1 MAEENQD
8 GQEKTEEPSQRK
20 INKAKE
26 DGKVLTSK
34 EMFVFT
40 SIAASLVFMYA
51 ISFFGKS
58 LLFEWGDLFVLSDP
72 AGLDDMLTKK
82 PLQALFYIL
91 KFGLLV
97 GSAMLIVVLAT
108 QFAVG
113 GINFAPKA
121 VNFKGSKIN
130 PISGLKRMFS
140 LKSLVELGKNL
151 LKVFLLVGT
160 AVVVL
165 YYLMPGI
172 LRITDGSL
180 KSGLEHIQNAF
191 PILIGAF
198 LIGLLVIATLD
209 YFYQR
214 YEHLQSLR
222 MTKQE
227 VKDEY
232 KQTEGSPEVRAK
244 IRRLQMESATKAA
257 KQQEALENMGE
268 ATAIITN
275 PTHFAIALKYEVGQI
290 GAPKIIAMGKG
301 LMARKIIQLGSEKNI
316 TSFRS
321 PLLARALFFTSE
333 IGEEISEKLY
343 NAVAVALAYVY
354 RLDRGEDVTEP
365 EIDVPE
371 DEDVEEESEEAEVVE
386 DDEKKE
392 L

>member
-1 MAEENQD
+1 
-8 GQEKTEEPSQRK
+8 
-20 INKAKE
+20 
-26 DGKVLTSK
+26 
-34 EMFVFT
+34 
-40 SIAASLVFMYA
+40 
-51 ISFFGKS
+51 
-58 LLFEWGDLFVLSDP
+58 
-72 AGLDDMLTKK
+72 
-82 PLQALFYIL
+82 
-91 KFGLLV
+91 
-97 GSAMLIVVLAT
+97 
-108 QFAVG
+108 
-113 GINFAPKA
+113 
-121 VNFKGSKIN
+121 
-130 PISGLKRMFS
+130 MFS

-165 YYLMPGI
+165 YNLMPGI

-191 PILIGAF
+191 PILVGAF
-198 LIGLLVIATLD
+198 LISLLVIAVLD

-301 LMARKIIQLGSEKNI
+301 LMAKRIIQLGSEKNI
-316 TSFRS
+316 TCFRS

-365 EIDVPE
+365 EIDVP
-371 DEDVEEESEEAEVVE
+371 
-386 DDEKKE
+386 DDLRFNENGQNLME
-392 L
+392 N

>member
-20 INKAKE
+20 IDKHKE
-26 DGKVLTSK
+26 DGKVLSSK

-40 SIAASLVFMYA
+40 GIAGALLLMYA
-51 ISFFGKS
+51 LSFSFRA
-58 LLFEWGDLFVLSDP
+58 LLFEWGDLFVFSGNDKLEDLP
-72 AGLDDMLTKK
+72 ATKS
-82 PLQALFYIL
+82 LQALFFIT
-91 KFGLLV
+91 KISLLV
-97 GSAMLIVVLAT
+97 GIPMLIIVLAT

-121 VNFKGSKIN
+121 LSFKTNRIN
-130 PISGLKRMFS
+130 PLSGFKRMFS
-140 LKSLVELGKNL
+140 LKSLVELGKAL
-151 LKVFLLVGT
+151 LKVGSLFASAIGVI
-160 AVVVL
+160 
-165 YYLMPGI
+165 YYLLPQM

-180 KSGLEHIQNAF
+180 KSGLELTRSSF
-191 PILIGAF
+191 PLLIGA
-198 LIGLLVIATLD
+198 LLVCLMIIAALD

-214 YEHLQSLR
+214 YEHIKSLR

-244 IRRLQMESATKAA
+244 IRRLQMESATKSA
-257 KQQEALENMGE
+257 KQQEALQNMGE

-275 PTHFAIALKYEVGQI
+275 PTHFAIALKYEVGQV

-301 LMARKIIQLGSEKNI
+301 LIAKRIMEIGIEKNI

-321 PLLARALFFTSE
+321 PLLARALFFTGE

-354 RLDRGEDVTEP
+354 KLDRGEDIDAP
-365 EIDVPE
+365 DIDVPE
-371 DEDVEEESEEAEVVE
+371 DLRFNENGTIL
-386 DDEKKE
+386 KE
-392 L
+392 N

>member
-20 INKAKE
+20 IDKHKE
-26 DGKVLTSK
+26 DGKVLSSK

-40 SIAASLVFMYA
+40 GIAGALLLMYA
-51 ISFFGKS
+51 FSFAFKP
-58 LLFEWGDLFVLSDP
+58 LLFEWGNLFVFTGNDK
-72 AGLDDMLTKK
+72 LDDLPTTKS
-82 PLQALFYIL
+82 LDALFFIL
-91 KFGLLV
+91 KISLYVGVPMLV
-97 GSAMLIVVLAT
+97 VVLAT

-121 VNFKGSKIN
+121 LNFKSNRIN
-130 PISGLKRMFS
+130 PLSGLKRMFS
-140 LKSLVELGKNL
+140 IKSLVELGKAL
-151 LKVFLLVGT
+151 LKVGLLFASAIGVI
-160 AVVVL
+160 
-165 YYLMPGI
+165 YYLLPQI
-172 LRITDGSL
+172 LRITDGNL
-180 KSGLEHIQNAF
+180 KTGLELTQSSF
-191 PILIGAF
+191 PLLIGAL
-198 LIGLLVIATLD
+198 LICLLVIAAID

-214 YEHLQSLR
+214 YEHIKSLR

-244 IRRLQMESATKAA
+244 IRRLQMESATKSA

-275 PTHFAIALKYEVGQI
+275 PTHFAVALKYEVGQL

-301 LMARKIIQLGSEKNI
+301 LIAKRIIDIGTEKNI

-321 PLLARALFFTSE
+321 PLLARALFFTGE

-354 RLDRGEDVTEP
+354 KLDRGEDIETP
-365 EIDVPE
+365 DIDVPE
-371 DEDVEEESEEAEVVE
+371 DLRFNENGTIL
-386 DDEKKE
+386 KE
-392 L
+392 NGYA

>member
-1 MAEENQD
+1 MAENQD
-8 GQEKTEEPSQRK
+8 GQEKTEEPSSRK
-20 INKAKE
+20 LSKAKE

-40 SIAASLVFMYA
+40 SVAALLLFIYSLN
-51 ISFFGKS
+51 FFGRD
-58 LLFEWGDLFVLSDP
+58 LLFEWGDLFVLTHTES
-72 AGLDDMLTKK
+72 LDDMLLKK

-91 KFGLLV
+91 KFMSFV
-97 GSAMLIVVLAT
+97 GFPMLIIVLAT

-121 VNFKGSKIN
+121 AGFKANKLN
-130 PISGLKRMFS
+130 PITGLKRMVS
-140 LKSLVELGKNL
+140 LKSLVELGKNI
-151 LKVFLLVGT
+151 LKVILLVASAI
-160 AVVVL
+160 AVI
-165 YYLMPGI
+165 YYILPGV

-180 KSGLEHIQNAF
+180 KSGLEHIQNSF
-191 PILIGAF
+191 PILVGAL
-198 LIGLLVIATLD
+198 LIGLLIIAVLD

-214 YEHLQSLR
+214 HEHITSLK

-232 KQTEGSPEVRAK
+232 KQMEGSPEVRAK
-244 IRRLQMESATKAA
+244 IRKLQMEKAVQAA
-257 KQQEALENMGE
+257 KQEKALENIDK

-290 GAPKIIAMGKG
+290 GAPEIIAMGKG
-301 LMARKIIQLGSEKNI
+301 ILAKRIIELGSEKNI

-321 PLLARALFFTSE
+321 PMLARALYFTGE

-343 NAVAVALAYVY
+343 NAVAIALAYVY
-354 RLDRGEDVTEP
+354 KLDRGEDISRP

-371 DEDVEEESEEAEVVE
+371 DLRFNEHGQSLT
-386 DDEKKE
+386 EKKNA
-392 L
+392 

>member
-91 KFGLLV
+91 KFGLLI
-97 GSAMLIVVLAT
+97 GSPMLIVVLAT

-151 LKVFLLVGT
+151 LKVFLLVST

-198 LIGLLVIATLD
+198 LISLLVIAVLD

-257 KQQEALENMGE
+257 KQQEALENMSE

-301 LMARKIIQLGSEKNI
+301 LIAKRIIQLGSEKNI

-371 DEDVEEESEEAEVVE
+371 DLRFNENGQNLMEN
-386 DDEKKE
+386 
-392 L
+392 

>member
-20 INKAKE
+20 IDKHKE
-26 DGKVLTSK
+26 DGKVLSSK

-40 SIAASLVFMYA
+40 GIAGALLLLYA
-51 ISFFGKS
+51 LPYGAKS
-58 LLFEWGDLFVLSDP
+58 LLFEWGDLFVFSGNDK
-72 AGLDDMLTKK
+72 LDDLPSTKS
-82 PLQALFYIL
+82 LQALFFIL
-91 KFGLLV
+91 KISLIVGLP
-97 GSAMLIVVLAT
+97 MLIIVLAT

-121 VNFKGSKIN
+121 AAFKSNRIN
-130 PISGLKRMFS
+130 PLSGFKRMFS
-140 LKSLVELGKNL
+140 LKSLVELGKAL
-151 LKVFLLVGT
+151 LKVGLLFASAIGVI
-160 AVVVL
+160 
-165 YYLMPGI
+165 YYLLPRI
-172 LRITDGSL
+172 LRITDGTL
-180 KSGLEHIQNAF
+180 KSGLEITQIAF
-191 PILIGAF
+191 PMLIGA
-198 LIGLLVIATLD
+198 LLVSLLAIAALD

-214 YEHLQSLR
+214 YEHVKSLR

-244 IRRLQMESATKAA
+244 IRRLQMESAAKSA

-275 PTHFAIALKYEVGQI
+275 PTHFAIALKYQVGQL

-301 LMARKIIQLGSEKNI
+301 LIAKRIMDIGNEKNI

-321 PLLARALFFTSE
+321 PLLARALFFTGD

-343 NAVAVALAYVY
+343 NAVAIALAYVY
-354 RLDRGEDVTEP
+354 KLDKGEDIEAP
-365 EIDVPE
+365 EINVPE
-371 DEDVEEESEEAEVVE
+371 DLRFNENGNILKEV
-386 DDEKKE
+386 
-392 L
+392 

>member
-20 INKAKE
+20 INKHKE
-26 DGKVLTSK
+26 DGKVLSSK

-40 SIAASLVFMYA
+40 GIFGALLLMYA
-51 ISFFGKS
+51 LSFSFKA
-58 LLFEWGDLFVLSDP
+58 LLFEWGDLFVFSGNDKLEDLPATKSLS
-72 AGLDDMLTKK
+72 
-82 PLQALFYIL
+82 ALFFIL
-91 KFGLLV
+91 KISLLV
-97 GSAMLIVVLAT
+97 GIPMLLIVLAT

-121 VNFKGSKIN
+121 LSFKSNRIN
-130 PISGLKRMFS
+130 PLNGIKRMFS
-140 LKSLVELGKNL
+140 LKSLVELGKAL
-151 LKVFLLVGT
+151 LKVSLLFASAIGVI
-160 AVVVL
+160 
-165 YYLMPGI
+165 YYLLPRI
-172 LRITDGSL
+172 LRITDGTL
-180 KSGLEHIQNAF
+180 KTGLELTKYSF
-191 PILIGAF
+191 PLLIGA
-198 LIGLLVIATLD
+198 LLVCLMIIAALD

-214 YEHLQSLR
+214 YEHIKSLR

-244 IRRLQMESATKAA
+244 IRRLQMESATKSA
-257 KQQEALENMGE
+257 KQQDALQNMDQ

-275 PTHFAIALKYEVGQI
+275 PTHFAIALKYEVGQS

-301 LMARKIIQLGSEKNI
+301 LMAKRIMDIGLEKNI

-321 PLLARALFFTSE
+321 PLLARALFFTGE

-354 RLDRGEDVTEP
+354 KLDRGEDIDVP
-365 EIDVPE
+365 DIDVPE
-371 DEDVEEESEEAEVVE
+371 DLRFNENGTILEES
-386 DDEKKE
+386 
-392 L
+392 

>member
-82 PLQALFYIL
+82 PLEAIFYIL

-97 GSAMLIVVLAT
+97 GSPMLIVVLAT

-121 VNFKGSKIN
+121 VNFKGNKIN

-151 LKVFLLVGT
+151 LKVFLLVST

-198 LIGLLVIATLD
+198 LISLLVIAVID

-257 KQQEALENMGE
+257 KQQEALENMSE

-275 PTHFAIALKYEVGQI
+275 PTHFAVALKYEVGQI

-301 LMARKIIQLGSEKNI
+301 LIAKRIIDIGSEKNI

-354 RLDRGEDVTEP
+354 RIDRGEDVTEP

-371 DEDVEEESEEAEVVE
+371 DLRFNENGQNLMEN
-386 DDEKKE
+386 
-392 L
+392 

>member
-20 INKAKE
+20 IDKHKE
-26 DGKVLTSK
+26 DGKVLSSK

-40 SIAASLVFMYA
+40 GIAGALLLMYA
-51 ISFFGKS
+51 FSFSFKA
-58 LLFEWGDLFVLSDP
+58 LLFEWGDLFVFSGNDKLEDLPS
-72 AGLDDMLTKK
+72 TKS
-82 PLQALFYIL
+82 LEALFFIL
-91 KFGLLV
+91 KITLLV
-97 GSAMLIVVLAT
+97 GAPMLIIVLAT

-121 VNFKGSKIN
+121 FAFKANRIN
-130 PISGLKRMFS
+130 PLSGFKRMFS
-140 LKSLVELGKNL
+140 LKSLVELGKAL
-151 LKVFLLVGT
+151 LKVGLLFASAIGVI
-160 AVVVL
+160 
-165 YYLMPGI
+165 YYLLPQI
-172 LRITDGSL
+172 LRITDGTL
-180 KSGLEHIQNAF
+180 KSGLELTKSSF
-191 PILIGAF
+191 PLLIGA
-198 LIGLLVIATLD
+198 LLVCLLIIAALD

-214 YEHLQSLR
+214 YEHIKSLR

-244 IRRLQMESATKAA
+244 IRRLQMESATKSA
-257 KQQEALENMGE
+257 KQQEALENMGN

-275 PTHFAIALKYEVGQI
+275 PTHFAIALRYEVGQL

-301 LMARKIIQLGSEKNI
+301 LIAKRIMEIGIEKNI

-321 PLLARALFFTSE
+321 PLLARALFFTGE

-354 RLDRGEDVTEP
+354 KLDSGEDIDAP
-365 EIDVPE
+365 DIDVPE
-371 DEDVEEESEEAEVVE
+371 DLRFNENG
-386 DDEKKE
+386 KILKE
-392 L
+392 N

>member
-40 SIAASLVFMYA
+40 SIAAALLFMYA
-51 ISFFGKS
+51 LSFFGKS
-58 LLFEWGDLFVLSDP
+58 LLFEWGDLFVLSGP
-72 AGLDDMLTKK
+72 EGLDDMLLKK
-82 PLQALFYIL
+82 PLQALFYII
-91 KFGLLV
+91 KFILLIGLPMIAV
-97 GSAMLIVVLAT
+97 ALAT

-121 VNFKGSKIN
+121 ANFKGSKIN

-151 LKVFLLVGT
+151 LKVFLLVT
-160 AVVVL
+160 SAVVVL

-180 KSGLEHIQNAF
+180 KAGLEHIQNSF
-191 PILIGAF
+191 PILVGA
-198 LIGLLVIATLD
+198 LLLGLLVIAVLD

-214 YEHLQSLR
+214 YEHITSLR

-257 KQQEALENMGE
+257 KQQEALDNMDE

-275 PTHFAIALKYEVGQI
+275 PTHFAVALKYEVGQV

-301 LMARKIIQLGSEKNI
+301 LIAKRIIELGSEKNI

-321 PLLARALFFTSE
+321 PLLARALFFTGE

-343 NAVAVALAYVY
+343 NAVAIALAYVY

-365 EIDVPE
+365 DITVPE
-371 DEDVEEESEEAEVVE
+371 DLQFNENGQNLMGNKNA
-386 DDEKKE
+386 
-392 L
+392 

>member
-20 INKAKE
+20 IDKHKE

-40 SIAASLVFMYA
+40 GIAGALLIMYA
-51 ISFFGKS
+51 SSFSFKT
-58 LLFEWGDLFVLSDP
+58 LLFEWGDLFVLSGNDKLEDLP
-72 AGLDDMLTKK
+72 ATKSLT
-82 PLQALFYIL
+82 ALFFIV
-91 KFGLLV
+91 KISLLV
-97 GSAMLIVVLAT
+97 GIPMLIIVLAT

-121 VNFKGSKIN
+121 LTFKSNRIN
-130 PISGLKRMFS
+130 PLSGIKRMFS
-140 LKSLVELGKNL
+140 LKSLVELGKAL
-151 LKVFLLVGT
+151 LKVGLLFAT
-160 AVVVL
+160 AIGVI
-165 YYLMPGI
+165 YYLLPRI
-172 LRITDGSL
+172 LRITDGTL
-180 KSGLEHIQNAF
+180 KTGLELTEFSF
-191 PILIGAF
+191 PLLIGAL
-198 LIGLLVIATLD
+198 LISLMIIAALD

-214 YEHLQSLR
+214 YEHIKSLR

-244 IRRLQMESATKAA
+244 IRRLQMESATKSA
-257 KQQEALENMGE
+257 KQQDALQNLGQ

-275 PTHFAIALKYEVGQI
+275 PTHFAIALKYEVGQS

-301 LMARKIIQLGSEKNI
+301 LIAKRIMDIGVEKSI

-321 PLLARALFFTSE
+321 PLLARALFFTGE

-354 RLDRGEDVTEP
+354 KLDRGEDITAP
-365 EIDVPE
+365 DIDVPE
-371 DEDVEEESEEAEVVE
+371 DLRFNENGNIL
-386 DDEKKE
+386 KE
-392 L
+392 N

>member
-20 INKAKE
+20 IDKHKE
-26 DGKVLTSK
+26 DGKVLSSK

-40 SIAASLVFMYA
+40 GIAGAFLLMYA
-51 ISFFGKS
+51 LSFSFRA
-58 LLFEWGDLFVLSDP
+58 LLFEWGDLFVFSGNDKLEDLP
-72 AGLDDMLTKK
+72 YTKS
-82 PLQALFYIL
+82 LQALFFIM
-91 KFGLLV
+91 KISLLV
-97 GSAMLIVVLAT
+97 GVPMLVIVLAT

-121 VNFKGSKIN
+121 LSFKTNRIN
-130 PISGLKRMFS
+130 PLSGFKRMFS
-140 LKSLVELGKNL
+140 LKSLVELGKAL
-151 LKVFLLVGT
+151 LKVGSLFASAIGVI
-160 AVVVL
+160 
-165 YYLMPGI
+165 YYLLPQM

-180 KSGLEHIQNAF
+180 KSGLELTRSSF
-191 PILIGAF
+191 PLLIGA
-198 LIGLLVIATLD
+198 LLVCLMIIAALD

-214 YEHLQSLR
+214 YEHIKSLR

-244 IRRLQMESATKAA
+244 IRRLQMESATKSA
-257 KQQEALENMGE
+257 KQQEALQNMGE

-275 PTHFAIALKYEVGQI
+275 PTHFAIALKYEVGQL

-301 LMARKIIQLGSEKNI
+301 LIAKRIMEIGIEKNI

-321 PLLARALFFTSE
+321 PLLARALFFTGE

-354 RLDRGEDVTEP
+354 KLDRGEDIDAP
-365 EIDVPE
+365 DIDVPE
-371 DEDVEEESEEAEVVE
+371 DLRFNENGTIL
-386 DDEKKE
+386 KE
-392 L
+392 N

>member
-20 INKAKE
+20 IDKHKE
-26 DGKVLTSK
+26 DGKVLSSK

-40 SIAASLVFMYA
+40 GIAGALLLMYA
-51 ISFFGKS
+51 FSFSFKT
-58 LLFEWGDLFVLSDP
+58 LLFEWGNLFVLSGNEKLEDLP
-72 AGLDDMLTKK
+72 QTKSIE
-82 PLQALFYIL
+82 ALFFIIKIIL
-91 KFGLLV
+91 FV
-97 GSAMLIVVLAT
+97 GIPMLIIVLAT

-121 VNFKGSKIN
+121 LTFKSNRIN
-130 PISGLKRMFS
+130 PLSGFKRMFS
-140 LKSLVELGKNL
+140 LKSLVELGKAL
-151 LKVFLLVGT
+151 LKVGLLFASAIGVI
-160 AVVVL
+160 
-165 YYLMPGI
+165 YYLLPQI
-172 LRITDGSL
+172 LRITDGTL
-180 KSGLEHIQNAF
+180 KSGLELTQSSF
-191 PILIGAF
+191 PLLIGA
-198 LIGLLVIATLD
+198 LLVCLMIIAALD

-214 YEHLQSLR
+214 YEHFKSLR

-244 IRRLQMESATKAA
+244 IRRLQMESATKSAR
-257 KQQEALENMGE
+257 QQEALQNMGD

-275 PTHFAIALKYEVGQI
+275 PTHFAIALRYEVGQV

-301 LMARKIIQLGSEKNI
+301 LIAKRIMDIGIEKNI

-321 PLLARALFFTSE
+321 PLLARALFFTGE

-354 RLDRGEDVTEP
+354 KLDRGED
-365 EIDVPE
+365 IDAPDIDIPE
-371 DEDVEEESEEAEVVE
+371 DLRFNENGNILKES
-386 DDEKKE
+386 
-392 L
+392 

>member
-1 MAEENQD
+1 MAEESQD

-40 SIAASLVFMYA
+40 SIAATLVFMNA
-51 ISFFGKS
+51 LSFFGKS
-58 LLFEWGDLFVLSDP
+58 LLFEWGDLFVL
-72 AGLDDMLTKK
+72 AGPEGIDDMLTKK
-82 PLQALFYIL
+82 PLQALFYVI
-91 KFGLLV
+91 KVSLLV
-97 GSAMLIVVLAT
+97 GLPMMVVVLAT

-121 VNFKGSKIN
+121 ANFKGSKIN
-130 PISGLKRMFS
+130 PITGLKRMFS

-151 LKVFLLVGT
+151 LKVILLVAS

-172 LRITDGSL
+172 LRITDGTL
-180 KSGLEHIQNAF
+180 KSGIEHFQNSF
-191 PILIGAF
+191 PILVGAL
-198 LIGLLVIATLD
+198 LISLLIIAAID

-214 YEHLQSLR
+214 YEHIKSLR

-257 KQQEALENMGE
+257 KQQEALENIGE

-275 PTHFAIALKYEVGQI
+275 PTHFAVALKYEVGQV

-301 LMARKIIQLGSEKNI
+301 LIAKRIIDLGSEKNI

-321 PLLARALFFTSE
+321 PLLARALFFTGE
-333 IGEEISEKLY
+333 IGEEISDKLY
-343 NAVAVALAYVY
+343 NAVAIALAYVY
-354 RLDRGEDVTEP
+354 KLDRGEDIDAP
-365 EIDVPE
+365 DIDVPE
-371 DEDVEEESEEAEVVE
+371 DLRFNENGTIL
-386 DDEKKE
+386 KE
-392 L
+392 N

>member
-20 INKAKE
+20 IDKHKE
-26 DGKVLTSK
+26 DGKVLSSK

-40 SIAASLVFMYA
+40 GIAGALLLMYA
-51 ISFFGKS
+51 FSFAFKP
-58 LLFEWGDLFVLSDP
+58 LLFEWGNLFVFTGNDK
-72 AGLDDMLTKK
+72 LDDLPTTKS
-82 PLQALFYIL
+82 LDALFFIL
-91 KFGLLV
+91 KISLYVGVPMLV
-97 GSAMLIVVLAT
+97 VVLAT

-121 VNFKGSKIN
+121 LNFKSNRIN
-130 PISGLKRMFS
+130 PLSGLKRMFS
-140 LKSLVELGKNL
+140 LKSLVELGKAL
-151 LKVFLLVGT
+151 LKVGLLFASAIGVI
-160 AVVVL
+160 
-165 YYLMPGI
+165 YYLLPQI
-172 LRITDGSL
+172 LRITDGNL
-180 KSGLEHIQNAF
+180 KTGLELTQSSF
-191 PILIGAF
+191 PLLIGAL
-198 LIGLLVIATLD
+198 LICLLVIAAID

-214 YEHLQSLR
+214 YEHIKSLR

-244 IRRLQMESATKAA
+244 IRRLQMESATKSA

-275 PTHFAIALKYEVGQI
+275 PTHFAVALKYEVGQL

-301 LMARKIIQLGSEKNI
+301 LIAKRIIDIGTEKNI

-321 PLLARALFFTSE
+321 PILARALFFTGE

-354 RLDRGEDVTEP
+354 KLDRGEDIETP
-365 EIDVPE
+365 DIDVPE
-371 DEDVEEESEEAEVVE
+371 DLRFNENGTIL
-386 DDEKKE
+386 KE
-392 L
+392 NGYA

>member
-20 INKAKE
+20 IDKHKE

-40 SIAASLVFMYA
+40 GIAGALLVMYA
-51 ISFFGKS
+51 FSFSFKA
-58 LLFEWGDLFVLSDP
+58 LLFEWGDLFVLSGNDK
-72 AGLDDMLTKK
+72 LDDLPATKSFT
-82 PLQALFYIL
+82 ALFFIL
-91 KFGLLV
+91 KISLLV
-97 GSAMLIVVLAT
+97 GIPMLIIVLAT

-121 VNFKGSKIN
+121 LSFKSNRIN
-130 PISGLKRMFS
+130 PLSGIKRMFS
-140 LKSLVELGKNL
+140 LKSLVELGKAL
-151 LKVFLLVGT
+151 LKVGLLFASAIGVI
-160 AVVVL
+160 
-165 YYLMPGI
+165 YYLLPRI
-172 LRITDGSL
+172 LRITDGTL
-180 KSGLEHIQNAF
+180 KTGLELTQSSF
-191 PILIGAF
+191 PLLIGAL
-198 LIGLLVIATLD
+198 LISLLLIAALD

-214 YEHLQSLR
+214 YEHIKSLR

-244 IRRLQMESATKAA
+244 IRRLQMESATKSA
-257 KQQEALENMGE
+257 KQQDALQNMGQ

-275 PTHFAIALKYEVGQI
+275 PTHFAIALKYEVGQS

-301 LMARKIIQLGSEKNI
+301 LIAKRIMDIGVEKSI

-321 PLLARALFFTSE
+321 PLLARALFFTGE

-343 NAVAVALAYVY
+343 NAVAIALAYVY
-354 RLDRGEDVTEP
+354 KLDRGEDIDVP
-365 EIDVPE
+365 DIDVPE
-371 DEDVEEESEEAEVVE
+371 DLRFNENGTIL
-386 DDEKKE
+386 KE
-392 L
+392 N

>member
-20 INKAKE
+20 IDKHKE
-26 DGKVLTSK
+26 DGKVLSSK

-40 SIAASLVFMYA
+40 GIAGALLLMYA
-51 ISFFGKS
+51 FSFAFKP
-58 LLFEWGDLFVLSDP
+58 LLFEWGNLFVFTGNDK
-72 AGLDDMLTKK
+72 LDDLPTTKS
-82 PLQALFYIL
+82 LDALFFIL
-91 KFGLLV
+91 KISLYVGVPMLV
-97 GSAMLIVVLAT
+97 VVLAT

-121 VNFKGSKIN
+121 LNFKSNRIN
-130 PISGLKRMFS
+130 PLSGLKRMFS
-140 LKSLVELGKNL
+140 LKSLVELGKAL
-151 LKVFLLVGT
+151 LKVGLLFASAIGVI
-160 AVVVL
+160 
-165 YYLMPGI
+165 YYLLPQI
-172 LRITDGSL
+172 LRITDGNL
-180 KSGLEHIQNAF
+180 KTGLELTQSSF
-191 PILIGAF
+191 PLLIGAL
-198 LIGLLVIATLD
+198 LIGLLIIAAID

-214 YEHLQSLR
+214 YEHIKSLR

-244 IRRLQMESATKAA
+244 IRRLQMESATKSA

-275 PTHFAIALKYEVGQI
+275 PTHFAVALKYEVGQL

-301 LMARKIIQLGSEKNI
+301 LIAKRIIDIGTEKNI

-321 PLLARALFFTSE
+321 PLLARALFFTGE

-354 RLDRGEDVTEP
+354 KLDRGEDIETP
-365 EIDVPE
+365 DIDVPE
-371 DEDVEEESEEAEVVE
+371 DLRFNENGTIL
-386 DDEKKE
+386 KE
-392 L
+392 NGYA

>member
-72 AGLDDMLTKK
+72 AGLDDMLLKK

-97 GSAMLIVVLAT
+97 GSPMLIVVLAT

-151 LKVFLLVGT
+151 LKVFLLVST

-198 LIGLLVIATLD
+198 LISLLVIAVLD

-257 KQQEALENMGE
+257 KQQEALENIGE

-301 LMARKIIQLGSEKNI
+301 LMAKRIIQLGSEKNI

-354 RLDRGEDVTEP
+354 RLDRGEDVNEP

-371 DEDVEEESEEAEVVE
+371 DLRFNENGQNLMEN
-386 DDEKKE
+386 
-392 L
+392 

>member
-40 SIAASLVFMYA
+40 SIAASLAFMYA

-82 PLQALFYIL
+82 PLEAIFYIL

-97 GSAMLIVVLAT
+97 GSPMLIVVLAT

-121 VNFKGSKIN
+121 VNFKGNKIN

-151 LKVFLLVGT
+151 LKVFLLVST

-198 LIGLLVIATLD
+198 LISLLVIAVID

-257 KQQEALENMGE
+257 KQQEALENMSE

-275 PTHFAIALKYEVGQI
+275 PTHFAVALKYEVGQI

-301 LMARKIIQLGSEKNI
+301 LIAKRIIDIGSEKNI

-354 RLDRGEDVTEP
+354 RIDRGEDVTEP

-371 DEDVEEESEEAEVVE
+371 DLRFNENGQNLMEN
-386 DDEKKE
+386 
-392 L
+392 

>member
-20 INKAKE
+20 IDKHKE
-26 DGKVLTSK
+26 DGKVLSSK

-40 SIAASLVFMYA
+40 GIAGALLLMYA
-51 ISFFGKS
+51 FSFSFKA
-58 LLFEWGDLFVLSDP
+58 LLFEWGDLFVFSGNDKLEDLPS
-72 AGLDDMLTKK
+72 TKS
-82 PLQALFYIL
+82 LEALFFIL
-91 KFGLLV
+91 KIILFV
-97 GSAMLIVVLAT
+97 GVPMLIIILAT

-121 VNFKGSKIN
+121 FAFKANRIN
-130 PISGLKRMFS
+130 PLSGFKRMFS
-140 LKSLVELGKNL
+140 LKSLVELGKAL
-151 LKVFLLVGT
+151 LKVGLLFASAIGVI
-160 AVVVL
+160 
-165 YYLMPGI
+165 YYLLPQI
-172 LRITDGSL
+172 LRITDGTL
-180 KSGLEHIQNAF
+180 KSGLGLTKSSF
-191 PILIGAF
+191 PLLIGAL
-198 LIGLLVIATLD
+198 LICLLIIAALD

-214 YEHLQSLR
+214 YEHIKSLR

-244 IRRLQMESATKAA
+244 IRRLQMESATKSA
-257 KQQEALENMGE
+257 KQQEALENMGS

-275 PTHFAIALKYEVGQI
+275 PTHFAIALRYEVGQL

-301 LMARKIIQLGSEKNI
+301 LIAKRIMEIGIEKNI

-321 PLLARALFFTSE
+321 PLLARALFFTGE

-354 RLDRGEDVTEP
+354 KLDSGEDIDAP
-365 EIDVPE
+365 DIDVPE
-371 DEDVEEESEEAEVVE
+371 DLRFNENG
-386 DDEKKE
+386 KILKE
-392 L
+392 N

>member
-72 AGLDDMLTKK
+72 GGLDDMLTKK

-97 GSAMLIVVLAT
+97 GSPMLIVVLAT

-151 LKVFLLVGT
+151 LKVFLLVST
-160 AVVVL
+160 AVLVR

-180 KSGLEHIQNAF
+180 KSGLEHIQIAF
-191 PILIGAF
+191 PILLGAF
-198 LIGLLVIATLD
+198 LISLLVIAVID

-257 KQQEALENMGE
+257 KQQEALENMSE

-275 PTHFAIALKYEVGQI
+275 PTHFAVALKYEVGQI

-301 LMARKIIQLGSEKNI
+301 LMARRIIQLGSEKNI

-371 DEDVEEESEEAEVVE
+371 DLRFNENGQNLMEN
-386 DDEKKE
+386 
-392 L
+392 

>member
-20 INKAKE
+20 IDKHKE
-26 DGKVLTSK
+26 DGKVLSSK

-40 SIAASLVFMYA
+40 GIAGALLLMYA
-51 ISFFGKS
+51 FSFAFKP
-58 LLFEWGDLFVLSDP
+58 LLFEWGNLFVFTGNDK
-72 AGLDDMLTKK
+72 LDDLPTTKS
-82 PLQALFYIL
+82 LDALFFIIKISLYI
-91 KFGLLV
+91 GIPMLV
-97 GSAMLIVVLAT
+97 VVLAT

-121 VNFKGSKIN
+121 LSFKSNRIN
-130 PISGLKRMFS
+130 PLSGLKRMFS
-140 LKSLVELGKNL
+140 LKSLVELGKAL
-151 LKVFLLVGT
+151 LKVGLLFASAIGVI
-160 AVVVL
+160 
-165 YYLMPGI
+165 YYLLPQI
-172 LRITDGSL
+172 LRITDGNL
-180 KSGLEHIQNAF
+180 KTGLELTQSSF
-191 PILIGAF
+191 PLLIGAL
-198 LIGLLVIATLD
+198 LIGLLIIAAID

-214 YEHLQSLR
+214 YEHIKSLR

-244 IRRLQMESATKAA
+244 IRRLQMESATKSA

-275 PTHFAIALKYEVGQI
+275 PTHFAVALKYQVGQL

-301 LMARKIIQLGSEKNI
+301 LIAKRIIDIGTEKNI

-321 PLLARALFFTSE
+321 PLLARALFFTGE

-354 RLDRGEDVTEP
+354 KLDRGEDIETP
-365 EIDVPE
+365 HIDVPE
-371 DEDVEEESEEAEVVE
+371 DLRFNENGTIL
-386 DDEKKE
+386 KE
-392 L
+392 N

>member
-20 INKAKE
+20 IDKHKE
-26 DGKVLTSK
+26 DGKVLSSK

-40 SIAASLVFMYA
+40 GIAGALLLMYA
-51 ISFFGKS
+51 FSFAFKP
-58 LLFEWGDLFVLSDP
+58 LLFEWGNLFVFTGNDK
-72 AGLDDMLTKK
+72 LDDLPTTKS
-82 PLQALFYIL
+82 LDALFFIIKISLYV
-91 KFGLLV
+91 GVPMLV
-97 GSAMLIVVLAT
+97 VVLAT

-121 VNFKGSKIN
+121 LSFKSNRIN
-130 PISGLKRMFS
+130 PLSGLKRMFS
-140 LKSLVELGKNL
+140 LKSLVELGKAL
-151 LKVFLLVGT
+151 LKVGLLFASAIGVI
-160 AVVVL
+160 
-165 YYLMPGI
+165 YYLLPQI
-172 LRITDGSL
+172 LRITDGNL
-180 KSGLEHIQNAF
+180 KTGLELTQSSF
-191 PILIGAF
+191 PLLIGAL
-198 LIGLLVIATLD
+198 LISLLIIAAID

-214 YEHLQSLR
+214 YEHIKSLR

-244 IRRLQMESATKAA
+244 IRRLQMESATKSA
-257 KQQEALENMGE
+257 KQQEALENMGD

-275 PTHFAIALKYEVGQI
+275 PTHFAVALKYEVGQL

-301 LMARKIIQLGSEKNI
+301 LIAKRIIDIGTEKNI

-321 PLLARALFFTSE
+321 PLLARALFFTGE

-354 RLDRGEDVTEP
+354 KLDRGEDIETP
-365 EIDVPE
+365 DIDVPE
-371 DEDVEEESEEAEVVE
+371 DLRFNENGTIL
-386 DDEKKE
+386 KE
-392 L
+392 N

>member
-1 MAEENQD
+1 MAENQD
-8 GQEKTEEPSQRK
+8 GQEKTEEPSSRK
-20 INKAKE
+20 LSKAKE

-40 SIAASLVFMYA
+40 SVAALLLFIYSLN
-51 ISFFGKS
+51 FFGRD
-58 LLFEWGDLFVLSDP
+58 LLFEWGDLFVLTHTES
-72 AGLDDMLTKK
+72 LDDMVLKK

-91 KFGLLV
+91 KFISFVGFPMLL
-97 GSAMLIVVLAT
+97 IVLAT

-121 VNFKGSKIN
+121 AGFKANKLN
-130 PISGLKRMFS
+130 PITGLKRMVS
-140 LKSLVELGKNL
+140 LKSLVELGKNI
-151 LKVFLLVGT
+151 LKVILLVASAI
-160 AVVVL
+160 AVI
-165 YYLMPGI
+165 YYLLPGV

-180 KSGLEHIQNAF
+180 KSGLEHIQNSF
-191 PILIGAF
+191 PILVGAL
-198 LIGLLVIATLD
+198 LISLLIIAVLD

-214 YEHLQSLR
+214 HEHITSLK

-232 KQTEGSPEVRAK
+232 KQMEGSPEVRAK
-244 IRRLQMESATKAA
+244 IRKLQMEKATQAA
-257 KQQEALENMGE
+257 KQEKALENIDK

-290 GAPKIIAMGKG
+290 GAPEIIAMGKG
-301 LMARKIIQLGSEKNI
+301 ILAKRIIELGSEKNI

-321 PLLARALFFTSE
+321 PMLARALYFTGE

-343 NAVAVALAYVY
+343 NAVAIALAYVY
-354 RLDRGEDVTEP
+354 KLDRGEDVSRP

-371 DEDVEEESEEAEVVE
+371 DLRFNEHGQSLM
-386 DDEKKE
+386 EKKNA
-392 L
+392 

>member
-40 SIAASLVFMYA
+40 SIAAALLFMYA
-51 ISFFGKS
+51 LSFFGKS
-58 LLFEWGDLFVLSDP
+58 LLFEWGDLFVLSGP
-72 AGLDDMLTKK
+72 EGLDDMLLKK
-82 PLQALFYIL
+82 PLQALFYII
-91 KFGLLV
+91 KFILLIGLPMI
-97 GSAMLIVVLAT
+97 AVVLAT

-121 VNFKGSKIN
+121 TNFKGSKIN

-140 LKSLVELGKNL
+140 IKSLVELGKNL
-151 LKVFLLVGT
+151 LKVFLLVT
-160 AVVVL
+160 SAVVVL
-165 YYLMPGI
+165 YYLTPGI

-180 KSGLEHIQNAF
+180 KAGLEHIQNSF
-191 PILIGAF
+191 PILVGA
-198 LIGLLVIATLD
+198 LLLGLLVIAVLD

-214 YEHLQSLR
+214 YEHITSLR

-257 KQQEALENMGE
+257 KQQEALDNMDE

-275 PTHFAIALKYEVGQI
+275 PTHFAVALKYEVGQV

-301 LMARKIIQLGSEKNI
+301 LIAKRIIELGSEKNI

-321 PLLARALFFTSE
+321 PLLARALFFTGE

-343 NAVAVALAYVY
+343 NAVAIALAYVY
-354 RLDRGEDVTEP
+354 RLDRGEDATEP
-365 EIDVPE
+365 DITVPE
-371 DEDVEEESEEAEVVE
+371 DLQFNENGQNLMGNKNA
-386 DDEKKE
+386 
-392 L
+392 

>member
-20 INKAKE
+20 ISKAKE

-97 GSAMLIVVLAT
+97 GLPMLIVVLAT

-121 VNFKGSKIN
+121 VGFKGSKIN

-301 LMARKIIQLGSEKNI
+301 LMARRIIQLGSEKNI

-365 EIDVPE
+365 EIDIPE
-371 DEDVEEESEEAEVVE
+371 DLRFNENGQNLMEN
-386 DDEKKE
+386 
-392 L
+392 

>member
-20 INKAKE
+20 IDKHKE
-26 DGKVLTSK
+26 DGKVLSSK

-40 SIAASLVFMYA
+40 GIAGALLLMYA
-51 ISFFGKS
+51 FSFAFKP
-58 LLFEWGDLFVLSDP
+58 LLFEWGNLFVFTGNDK
-72 AGLDDMLTKK
+72 LDDLPTTKS
-82 PLQALFYIL
+82 LDALFFIL
-91 KFGLLV
+91 KISLYVGVPMLV
-97 GSAMLIVVLAT
+97 VVLAT

-121 VNFKGSKIN
+121 LSFKSNRIN
-130 PISGLKRMFS
+130 PLSGLKRMFS
-140 LKSLVELGKNL
+140 LKSLVELGKAL
-151 LKVFLLVGT
+151 LKVGLLFASAIGVI
-160 AVVVL
+160 
-165 YYLMPGI
+165 YYLLPQI
-172 LRITDGSL
+172 LRITDGNL
-180 KSGLEHIQNAF
+180 KTGLELTQSSF
-191 PILIGAF
+191 PLLIGAL
-198 LIGLLVIATLD
+198 LICLLVIAAID

-214 YEHLQSLR
+214 YEHIKSLR

-244 IRRLQMESATKAA
+244 IRRLQMESATKSA

-275 PTHFAIALKYEVGQI
+275 PTHFAVALKYEVGQL

-301 LMARKIIQLGSEKNI
+301 LIAKRIIDIGTEKNI

-321 PLLARALFFTSE
+321 PLLARALFFTGE

-354 RLDRGEDVTEP
+354 KLDRGEDIDTP
-365 EIDVPE
+365 DIDVPE
-371 DEDVEEESEEAEVVE
+371 DLRFNENGTIL
-386 DDEKKE
+386 KE
-392 L
+392 N

>member
-40 SIAASLVFMYA
+40 SIAAALLFMYA
-51 ISFFGKS
+51 LSFFGKS
-58 LLFEWGDLFVLSDP
+58 LLFEWGDLFVLSGP
-72 AGLDDMLTKK
+72 EGLDDMLLKK
-82 PLQALFYIL
+82 PLQALFYII
-91 KFGLLV
+91 KFILLIGLPMI
-97 GSAMLIVVLAT
+97 AVVFAT

-121 VNFKGSKIN
+121 TNFKGSKIN

-140 LKSLVELGKNL
+140 IKSLVELGKNL
-151 LKVFLLVGT
+151 LKVFLLVT
-160 AVVVL
+160 SAVVVL

-180 KSGLEHIQNAF
+180 KAGLEHIQNSF
-191 PILIGAF
+191 PILVGA
-198 LIGLLVIATLD
+198 LLLGLLVIAVLD

-214 YEHLQSLR
+214 YEHINSLR

-257 KQQEALENMGE
+257 MQQEALDNMDE

-275 PTHFAIALKYEVGQI
+275 PTHFAVALKYEVGQV

-301 LMARKIIQLGSEKNI
+301 LIAKRIIELGSEKNI

-321 PLLARALFFTSE
+321 PLLARALFFTGE

-343 NAVAVALAYVY
+343 NAVAIALAYVY
-354 RLDRGEDVTEP
+354 RLDRGEDATEP
-365 EIDVPE
+365 DITVPE
-371 DEDVEEESEEAEVVE
+371 DLQFNENGQNLMGNKNA
-386 DDEKKE
+386 
-392 L
+392 

>member
-20 INKAKE
+20 IDKHKE
-26 DGKVLTSK
+26 DGKVLSSK

-40 SIAASLVFMYA
+40 GIAGALLLMYA
-51 ISFFGKS
+51 FSFSFKA
-58 LLFEWGDLFVLSDP
+58 LLFEWGDLFVFSGNDK
-72 AGLDDMLTKK
+72 LDDLPATKSYT
-82 PLQALFYIL
+82 ALFFIL
-91 KFGLLV
+91 KISLLV
-97 GSAMLIVVLAT
+97 GIPMLIIVLAT

-121 VNFKGSKIN
+121 LSFKSNRIN
-130 PISGLKRMFS
+130 PLSGIKRMFS
-140 LKSLVELGKNL
+140 LKSLVELGKSL
-151 LKVFLLVGT
+151 LKVGLLFASAIGVI
-160 AVVVL
+160 
-165 YYLMPGI
+165 YYLLPRI
-172 LRITDGSL
+172 LRITDGTL
-180 KSGLEHIQNAF
+180 KTGLELTQSSF
-191 PILIGAF
+191 PLLIGAL
-198 LIGLLVIATLD
+198 LISLLLIAALD

-214 YEHLQSLR
+214 YEHIKSLR

-244 IRRLQMESATKAA
+244 IRRLQMESATKSA
-257 KQQEALENMGE
+257 KQQDALQNMGQ

-275 PTHFAIALKYEVGQI
+275 PTHFAIALKYEVGQA

-301 LMARKIIQLGSEKNI
+301 LIAKRIMEIGVEKSI

-321 PLLARALFFTSE
+321 PLLARALFFTGE

-354 RLDRGEDVTEP
+354 KLDRGEDIDVP

-371 DEDVEEESEEAEVVE
+371 DLRFNENGTILKES
-386 DDEKKE
+386 
-392 L
+392 

>member
-20 INKAKE
+20 IDKHKE
-26 DGKVLTSK
+26 DGKVLNSK

-40 SIAASLVFMYA
+40 GIAGAFLLMYA
-51 ISFFGKS
+51 LSFSFRA
-58 LLFEWGDLFVLSDP
+58 LLFEWGDLFVFSGNDKLEDLP
-72 AGLDDMLTKK
+72 YTKS
-82 PLQALFYIL
+82 LQALFFIT
-91 KFGLLV
+91 KISLLV
-97 GSAMLIVVLAT
+97 GIPMLVIVLAT

-121 VNFKGSKIN
+121 LSFKTNRIN
-130 PISGLKRMFS
+130 PLSGFKRMFS
-140 LKSLVELGKNL
+140 LKSLVELGKAL
-151 LKVFLLVGT
+151 LKVGT
-160 AVVVL
+160 LFASAIGVI
-165 YYLMPGI
+165 YYLLPQM

-180 KSGLEHIQNAF
+180 KSGLELTRSSF
-191 PILIGAF
+191 PLLIGA
-198 LIGLLVIATLD
+198 LLVCLMIIAALD

-214 YEHLQSLR
+214 YEHIKSLR

-244 IRRLQMESATKAA
+244 IRRLQMESATKSA
-257 KQQEALENMGE
+257 KQQEALQNMGE

-275 PTHFAIALKYEVGQI
+275 PTHFAIALKYEVGQL

-301 LMARKIIQLGSEKNI
+301 LIAKRIMEIGIEKNI

-321 PLLARALFFTSE
+321 PLLARALFFTGE

-354 RLDRGEDVTEP
+354 KLDRGEDIDAP
-365 EIDVPE
+365 DIDVPE
-371 DEDVEEESEEAEVVE
+371 DLRFNENGTIL
-386 DDEKKE
+386 KE
-392 L
+392 N